1 MSASVIPEPEDEAP
15 EPYLLNAAQ
24 AAEFLS
30 IKPGTLRTWRS
41 QGRGPACVII
51 SSRAVRYRVE
61 DLKAWADARLVGG
74 GA

>member
-1 MSASVIPEPEDEAP
+1 MSFSTASGPDEAP

-41 QGRGPACVII
+41 QGRGPACVMI

-61 DLKAWADARLVGG
+61 DLKAWADALLVGG
-74 GA
+74 DRR